1 MNLPEK
7 VWKLQTHE
15 GLGSAIY
22 LSLYRE
28 RNHDT
33 HILQRKKICRKH
45 FEIADMIDD
54 GKFAYV
60 IFR

>member
-1 MNLPEK
+1 MK
-7 VWKLQTHE
+7 AQVQ
-15 GLGSAIY
+15 
-22 LSLYRE
+22 LYISVCNWE

-33 HILQRKKICRKH
+33 HTLERKKICRKH